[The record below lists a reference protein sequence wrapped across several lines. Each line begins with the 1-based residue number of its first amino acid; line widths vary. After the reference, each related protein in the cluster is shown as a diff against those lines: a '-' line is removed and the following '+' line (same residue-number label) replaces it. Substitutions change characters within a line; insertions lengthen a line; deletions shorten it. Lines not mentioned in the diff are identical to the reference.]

1 MAATHWLVAAAQA
14 TAEVADVEPAA
25 VFSVADDIEAVSV
38 EVPSYTVDVV
48 VDGSGTP
55 REVVLGL
62 LAEADAIRHGRVPDP
77 TGLLQRVDAAREQ
90 IRRIDVGHREQTLS
104 ALLERLTPLDPQRP
118 AHDLLE
124 HLLSGVRACLLV
136 YREEAIDASA
146 APPDRDEDDGDDE
159 FDGMSAAAVAAFT
172 AAVRDRA
179 ERDRDRLDQ

>member
-1 MAATHWLVAAAQA
+1 M
-14 TAEVADVEPAA
+14 
-25 VFSVADDIEAVSV
+25 FSVADGIEAVSL

-146 APPDRDEDDGDDE
+146 APPDCDEDGGGDYDDE
-159 FDGMSAAAVAAFT
+159 SDGMGAAAVAAFT
-172 AAVRDRA
+172 AAVRDPA
-179 ERDRDRLDQ
+179 DRDRDRLNQ